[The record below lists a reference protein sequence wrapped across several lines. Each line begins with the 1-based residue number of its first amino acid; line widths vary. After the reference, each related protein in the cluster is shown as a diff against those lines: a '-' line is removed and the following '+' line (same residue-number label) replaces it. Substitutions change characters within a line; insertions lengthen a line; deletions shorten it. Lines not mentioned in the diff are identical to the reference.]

1 VVAHD
6 AVQHPQTRVL
16 AETYLRPLGI
26 GAMLDVPVWLHGRL
40 VGVLCHEHVGGVR
53 QWTPEEVDFAGSM
66 AAMIS
71 LSHEAAQ
78 RARSEAALRQ
88 SEERFR
94 RLFESSSTGVI
105 LHDDKQYLDVN
116 PAMVRMLGYQSAAE
130 LIGKNPVETS
140 PPIQPGGVPSAELA
154 HRHIQNCLE
163 RGSARFDWVAL
174 RADGAEIQIEVI
186 LTRIELNGRHFIQAI
201 VNDISERKR
210 AEAELQRALAH
221 ERELSQLKSNFVS
234 MVSHEFRTPLGI
246 IMSSAEILKDYLET
260 LEPAEREE
268 HLASIARNSKRMSE
282 LMEEVLVLGRL
293 DAGKMQFDPAPVDF
307 AALCGRLAD
316 EVRSATDDACPIQL
330 RTEGLHGEAKADER
344 LLRHVLVNLLV
355 NAVKYSEPGT
365 PVEFVVRREG
375 PDAVCEIRDRGIG
388 IPEKDQA
395 LLFQAFQGGG
405 NVGQR
410 PGTGLGLVIVK
421 RGAELHGV
429 TLDLRSAVGQGTT
442 VTVRIPVFTQ
452 SRKRSSSSKMNR
464 RCAGTSPPSRVS

>member
-1 VVAHD
+1 
-6 AVQHPQTRVL
+6 
-16 AETYLRPLGI
+16 
-26 GAMLDVPVWLHGRL
+26 
-40 VGVLCHEHVGGVR
+40 
-53 QWTPEEVDFAGSM
+53 M
-66 AAMIS
+66 ATMIS

-116 PAMVRMLGYQSAAE
+116 PAMVRMLGYQSAAD

-140 PPIQPGGVPSAELA
+140 PPFQPGGVPTAELA

-174 RADGAEIQIEVI
+174 RADGSEIQMEVI

-330 RTEGLHGEAKADER
+330 RTEGLKGEAKADER

-365 PVEFVVRREG
+365 PVEFVIRRDG
-375 PDAVCEIRDRGIG
+375 ADAVCEIRDHGIG

-395 LLFQAFQGGG
+395 LLFQAFQRGG

-421 RGAELHGV
+421 RCAELHGG
-429 TLDLRSAVGQGTT
+429 TLDLHSAVGQGTT

-452 SRKRSSSSKMNR
+452 S
-464 RCAGTSPPSRVS
+464 